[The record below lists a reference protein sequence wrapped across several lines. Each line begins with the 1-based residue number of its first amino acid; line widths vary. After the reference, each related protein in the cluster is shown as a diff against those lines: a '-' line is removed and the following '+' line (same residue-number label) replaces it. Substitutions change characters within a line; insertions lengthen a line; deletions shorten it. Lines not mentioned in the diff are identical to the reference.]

1 MVIFV
6 LDTSAL
12 IRFVDNEAGAD
23 RIAEILGQQETGNAR
38 VLLSAVHWGEVVFI
52 IAKRYGAE
60 SLPSS
65 LATLKDLE
73 IEVIPADEDRSAR
86 TALLRHKYKI
96 PYADAFGVELA
107 SDSSDHILI
116 TADFDVKPAA
126 QDIAIEFLPV
136 KPKA

>member
-23 RIAEILGQQETGNAR
+23 RVAQILGQQETGNAR
-38 VLLSAVHWGEVVFI
+38 VLLSAVNWGEVVFI
-52 IAKRYGAE
+52 IAKRYAE

-73 IEVIPADEDRSAR
+73 IEIVPVDEVRSAR

-116 TADFDVKPAA
+116 TADFDVN
-126 QDIAIEFLPV
+126 LP
-136 KPKA
+136 PRISPSNSCL